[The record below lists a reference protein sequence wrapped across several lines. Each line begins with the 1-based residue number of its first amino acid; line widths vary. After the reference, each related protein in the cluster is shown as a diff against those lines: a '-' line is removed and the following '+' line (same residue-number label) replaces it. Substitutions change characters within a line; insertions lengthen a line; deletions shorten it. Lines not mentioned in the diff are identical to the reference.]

1 MSEEEK
7 KKKTPDDLLKA
18 GLNLPALYLQ
28 AKTNINE
35 LQRMVTVVQ
44 RGKAL
49 IIQKENEKKRAMET
63 IQHQIKT
70 MQGEYCTLQHQQYND
85 HSDEMAMQA
94 VQDLLLEHINAKQE
108 HYQQLGILPSDSMD
122 EDYWM
127 SILNHK
133 YFDRMEALKEKE
145 AESSVEA
152 ADPAGA
158 RKMDSTDDTVDADDD
173 NLHHASADTEES
185 NDKAALVTPL
195 GKAKN
200 PKKKAKK

>member
-63 IQHQIKT
+63 IQHQIF
-70 MQGEYCTLQHQQYND
+70 HQ
-85 HSDEMAMQA
+85 S
-94 VQDLLLEHINAKQE
+94 
-108 HYQQLGILPSDSMD
+108 
-122 EDYWM
+122 
-127 SILNHK
+127 
-133 YFDRMEALKEKE
+133 
-145 AESSVEA
+145 
-152 ADPAGA
+152 
-158 RKMDSTDDTVDADDD
+158 KM
-173 NLHHASADTEES
+173 N
-185 NDKAALVTPL
+185 
-195 GKAKN
+195 
-200 PKKKAKK
+200 